1 MTFKGSG
8 VALVTPFTGKKV
20 NYDVLQSLLDFHL
33 KEKTDFLVIL
43 GSTAEAATLSINE
56 KKQIIDF
63 VIPYINHRIP
73 VVVGTGSNDTRQTI
87 SFSKYA
93 KNAGADGLL
102 VVTPYYN
109 KPTQKGLI
117 AHYKAVAKSVD
128 LPIIVYNVPGRTGV
142 NMTPET
148 NLELSKI
155 KNIYGNKEA
164 SGDLNQIKR
173 IIEIVPKDYV
183 IFSGNDDQLLDVLR
197 LGGKGIIS
205 VSANIIPGVI
215 QQQIK
220 DYFNG
225 INIENSISH
234 YLPLHQA
241 MFIETNPVPV
251 KRALEVMGYPVG
263 KPRLPLV
270 KLEKKHE
277 KELINVLNQ
286 YHLVKS

>member
-20 NYDVLQSLLDFHL
+20 NYEVLQSLLDFHL

-183 IFSGNDDQLLDVLR
+183 IFSGNDDQLLDVLK

-220 DYFNG
+220 DYF
-225 INIENSISH
+225 
-234 YLPLHQA
+234 
-241 MFIETNPVPV
+241 T
-251 KRALEVMGYPVG
+251 
-263 KPRLPLV
+263 
-270 KLEKKHE
+270 
-277 KELINVLNQ
+277 
-286 YHLVKS
+286 

>member
-8 VALVTPFTGKKV
+8 VALVTPFVGKKV
-20 NYDVLQSLLDFHL
+20 NYDVLKSLLDFHL
-33 KEKTDFLVIL
+33 HEKTDFLVIL
-43 GSTAEAATLSINE
+43 GSTAEAATLSITE
-56 KKQIIDF
+56 KKHIIDF

-93 KNAGADGLL
+93 QKAGADGLL

-155 KNIYGNKEA
+155 RNIYGNKEA

-173 IIEIVPKDYV
+173 IIDLVPKDYV
-183 IFSGNDDQLLDVLR
+183 IFSGNDDQLLDVLKM
-197 LGGKGIIS
+197 GGKGIIS

-220 DYFNG
+220 DFFSGKNILDS
-225 INIENSISH
+225 INH
-234 YLPLHQA
+234 YLPLHHV
-241 MFIETNPVPV
+241 MFVETNPVPV
-251 KRALEVMGYPVG
+251 KRALELMGYPVG
-263 KPRLPLV
+263 KTRLPLV

-277 KELINVLNQ
+277 KELINVLKEYQ
-286 YHLVKS
+286 LVKS